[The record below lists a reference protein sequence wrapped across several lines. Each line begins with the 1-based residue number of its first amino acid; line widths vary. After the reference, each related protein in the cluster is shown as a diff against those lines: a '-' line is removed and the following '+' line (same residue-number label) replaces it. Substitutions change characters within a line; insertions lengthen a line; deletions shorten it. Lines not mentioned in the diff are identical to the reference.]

1 MPDVLFARRRT
12 GIPGRILGTRATGG
26 VLTLEKE
33 TRSVQ
38 RQIYELQVEHR
49 DLDQVVAEMSAL
61 PNTDQLLLQRLKRRK
76 LRLKDQIDRLKSQLI
91 PDLDA

>member
-1 MPDVLFARRRT
+1 M
-12 GIPGRILGTRATGG
+12 
-26 VLTLEKE
+26 EKE